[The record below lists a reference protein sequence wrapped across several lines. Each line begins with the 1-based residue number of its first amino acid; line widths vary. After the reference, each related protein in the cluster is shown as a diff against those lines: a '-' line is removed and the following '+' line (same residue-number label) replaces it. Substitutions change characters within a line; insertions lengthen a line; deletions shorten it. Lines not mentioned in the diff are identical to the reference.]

1 MFATLSD
8 RLENAFSG
16 LRSKGRLTEA
26 DIDATC
32 REIRIAL
39 LEADVALPVVKS
51 FVAAIKERARGS
63 EVSRALN
70 PAVRIDAVVATI
82 WRLGSYRLGQNLLR
96 GIRVRVSDTTG
107 GTTS

>member
-1 MFATLSD
+1 MNRVRRLKIYVLGQRDYPEALITLPEHLVADLPDLLD
-8 RLENAFSG
+8 R
-16 LRSKGRLTEA
+16 
-26 DIDATC
+26 
-32 REIRIAL
+32 
-39 LEADVALPVVKS
+39 
-51 FVAAIKERARGS
+51 
-63 EVSRALN
+63 SRALN